1 MEGDNGNVFNSGIV
15 TSDNEAINIDGTG
28 NEVVN
33 TGILSAIDHGV
44 EFNTLTSEVN
54 VLVNSGRIESSNL
67 SNPTVRGDF
76 GDETVVNSGLIVGS
90 VSLGAGNDVF
100 NGRGGTVTGSILGG
114 AGDDLFIIDD
124 ASTEIVELSSEG
136 TDEVRSFVSYKLAQN
151 FENLKLR
158 GASDLNGTG
167 NALANTLTGNEGDNI
182 LKGRKGND
190 TLAGNDGDDT
200 LFGQKGK
207 DLLQG
212 QAGDDRI
219 LGGDSVDTIDG
230 GADDDRL
237 TGGGG
242 NDKFIF
248 ADGFGKDVITD
259 FDEFKN
265 GEKIDLS
272 AVATITDLAD
282 LKADH
287 LSQSGAHAVINAGGG
302 NTITLLNVNI
312 SDLNAGD
319 FIF

>member
-1 MEGDNGNVFNSGIV
+1 M
-15 TSDNEAINIDGTG
+15 
-28 NEVVN
+28 
-33 TGILSAIDHGV
+33 
-44 EFNTLTSEVN
+44 
-54 VLVNSGRIESSNL
+54 
-67 SNPTVRGDF
+67 
-76 GDETVVNSGLIVGS
+76 
-90 VSLGAGNDVF
+90 
-100 NGRGGTVTGSILGG
+100 
-114 AGDDLFIIDD
+114 
-124 ASTEIVELSSEG
+124 
-136 TDEVRSFVSYKLAQN
+136 RSFVSYKLAQN

-212 QAGDDRI
+212 QAGDERI